1 MVSWTI
7 KPTAFIMRLTAPT
20 AVTGGKAMKFSRG
33 LAGVVTVT
41 LLGSVPVPLL
51 VAPASAAAPAVAS
64 TVAASTVVASTVA
77 ASTVAASCRSADHP
91 ALAAQLARDIDRALR
106 GRVST
111 AAVGVDDPGQ
121 DVQCWLDSSAHF
133 DSASVVK
140 VIILGA
146 LLRLAADQ
154 HRNLTRTEAGLAT
167 AMITRSDNDAA
178 SALWD
183 ELGHRFIQDFLD
195 LAQMNRTYLGPGPAW
210 GLTQI
215 TAYDEVLLL
224 RLLLNQNRV
233 LDTAAR
239 DYALGLM
246 ARVIPSQ
253 RWGVPVGAPRSLIV
267 HVKNGWLPL
276 DPHGWR
282 INSIGCFTG
291 RGGGYSIVVLTQ
303 DNPTMTYG
311 IDTVQ
316 AVARAVNH
324 DLNPR
329 ATSVVPAPAASQS
342 WETPDELVPAGP
354 AGSG

>member
-1 MVSWTI
+1 
-7 KPTAFIMRLTAPT
+7 
-20 AVTGGKAMKFSRG
+20 MKFSRV
-33 LAGVVTVT
+33 LAGVVTVVV
-41 LLGSVPVPLL
+41 LGSVPVPLL
-51 VAPASAAAPAVAS
+51 VQPADA
-64 TVAASTVVASTVA
+64 A

-91 ALAAQLARDIDRALR
+91 ALAAELARDIDRALR

-154 HRNLTRTEAGLAT
+154 RRPLTRTEAALAT
-167 AMITRSDNDAA
+167 EMITRSDNDAA

-183 ELGHRFIQDFLD
+183 ELGHGFIQDFLD

-253 RWGVPVGAPRSLIV
+253 RWGVPAGAPRSLTV

-311 IDTVQ
+311 IDTIQ

-324 DLNPR
+324 DLNPG
-329 ATSVVPAPAASQS
+329 ATSVVPAAAASSS
-342 WETPDELVPAGP
+342 WGTPDELVPAG
-354 AGSG
+354 AVASG